1 MNTSVNVAARPVGQ
15 ASSESSSGSLL
26 SICLN
31 RYLQWLSQLHG
42 TIDAVSDDA
51 YTLDRLL
58 RQGVLP
64 LRQRTAVSPTAAET
78 RLRAAVCALLIGD
91 AAVQSASSKA
101 ATRSGHTTAIF
112 SSATSPPP
120 IVHTEAPPCPCL
132 AYFGQ
137 QQREA
142 ESRLFSLNRRS
153 SKDEDDCKEIDAGNA
168 ATISSAS
175 GNDDKGNSGAA
186 PLCGTVSHFQ
196 TRLKDALRGVDN
208 AGSSD
213 GLAGALLAH
222 TTMLG
227 CTEGSFSS
235 HGDAAFFGRK
245 SSAGLRLS
253 DAPSQTAHLLP
264 VAVSTPSFAPSAEFG
279 SDAPHAKSDGGAQR
293 RQHGSRE
300 CSDSSAP
307 LPFRALPVP
316 VGADTQADR
325 TLHPMLDH
333 IRPEDVRRCALCSA
347 QVLVESAWHTLYQ
360 LNLLTLLSAA
370 PSMAAPLP
378 LPPPDVLRM
387 HPAEALLLL
396 YQCAQRCFVAG
407 ITMATPVGLPSLPIK
422 NGLSSPQ
429 GDASAQPPS
438 ALDVLRGGHGGG
450 AAATTC
456 LAEISRHATEE
467 RLLAELAGGLL
478 CVVEGV
484 TGTAAPQLWPRSTTA
499 VPAKRTM
506 ANIMGD
512 VMGLRFA
519 LFHII
524 FLILTTENGGL
535 AALAKLPSACDEL
548 LACVQRLASWHNK
561 TCGLAESSQHSF
573 SLHQRSEDGTR
584 LPEGAG
590 QEMTSSKEA
599 ADAAV
604 AETLLSFTPFDTD
617 PLNAAHEAL
626 IRAFDMLDVTHVTAG
641 SVGDSIGEEALT
653 IVMDDIRTLCCV
665 AALVGT
671 FAGLVRTREMSA
683 SANAGSFLPASDPAS
698 PFPSSLMSSSSLS
711 RDHHCLLDYHVYP
724 CLQRLQS
731 STRGD
736 CSAQAR
742 HLIALWWLLRAEI
755 VRHWAWAA
763 TNRSSQMQS
772 RSALEKA
779 ECDSSAKGAALHVL
793 GVTITLHEDPQHE
806 AQQLQGQER
815 QHWPQWLKDAS
826 RAAVRASDAVNE
838 FLGLTLISTWSSASS
853 RLSMTSQSSVTD
865 AASMTAPL
873 RWRLSASSTPSL
885 SSQAPVAFL
894 PLPWIRLWLLLCP
907 PLFRISPADVFA
919 VRERVQ
925 QQPQS
930 AKEGA
935 PQRLGAPTIESGG
948 VAPGGTK
955 KAAAGATNKKA
966 VEAPQASSKYTRQV
980 GSCAQTKAPQRTAD
994 APPSSVAAGT
1004 LIGSRGYGGNCTTVT
1019 AAPSHDQGKEA
1030 RLQRRLQLSKEPVCF
1045 WLRWCLLFMPSP
1057 LVQAQRID
1065 SSVPSNPSSTL
1076 LLSALESVAR
1086 GLCCPRA
1093 ACFQGPQRSAAPPTV
1108 LVCLL
1113 QHAFPLYTPANLM
1126 TALTAQA
1133 QLFLAC
1139 GADQRRVAAAEAQA
1153 STTSLSTRATLGGVD
1168 FAPYSF
1174 TVAVAALR
1182 EAVAHSKQLTP
1193 SASLVKDRSGSV
1205 HNAATVAAT
1214 AESAQHKGKRRQ
1226 PLVAGHVLS
1235 RRVAVTSTKSS
1246 AAGTA
1251 TGGGDCH
1258 KVEKVV
1264 EFSAAEG
1271 SQSRVTDSASA
1282 RSAQMPVA

>member
-1 MNTSVNVAARPVGQ
+1 MNTSVNVAAWSVGQ
-15 ASSESSSGSLL
+15 ASSASSSDSLL

-64 LRQRTAVSPTAAET
+64 LRQRTAVAPTAAET

-112 SSATSPPP
+112 SSATSSPP
-120 IVHTEAPPCPCL
+120 IVHTETPPCPCL
-132 AYFGQ
+132 AYFEQ

-175 GNDDKGNSGAA
+175 GNDDKGNSGAS
-186 PLCGTVSHFQ
+186 PLSGTVSHFQ
-196 TRLKDALRGVDN
+196 TRPKDALRGVDS

-235 HGDAAFFGRK
+235 HGDAAAFVRK
-245 SSAGLRLS
+245 ISADSRLS

-264 VAVSTPSFAPSAEFG
+264 VAVSTPSFAASAEFAC
-279 SDAPHAKSDGGAQR
+279 DAPQAKSGGGAQR

-325 TLHPMLDH
+325 ALHPMLAH

-360 LNLLTLLSAA
+360 MNLLTLLSAA

-378 LPPPDVLRM
+378 LPPPGVLRM

-407 ITMATPVGLPSLPIK
+407 ITMATPVGLPSPPMK

-438 ALDVLRGGHGGG
+438 ALDVLRGGHGGE

-467 RLLAELAGGLL
+467 RLLAGLAGGLL

-512 VMGLRFA
+512 LMGLRFA

-548 LACVQRLASWHNK
+548 LACVQRLASWPNK
-561 TCGLAESSQHSF
+561 TCGLAESSRHSF
-573 SLHQRSEDGTR
+573 SLHQRSQDGTR
-584 LPEGAG
+584 LSEGDG
-590 QEMTSSKEA
+590 QEMASSKKA

-604 AETLLSFTPFDTD
+604 AEKLLSFTPFDTD
-617 PLNAAHEAL
+617 PLNAVHEAL

-653 IVMDDIRTLCCV
+653 IVMDDIRGFCCV

-683 SANAGSFLPASDPAS
+683 SADAGSLLPASDPAS
-698 PFPSSLMSSSSLS
+698 PFPTSLMSSSSLS

-742 HLIALWWLLRAEI
+742 HLIALWWLLRAET

-763 TNRSSQMQS
+763 TNRPSQMQS

-806 AQQLQGQER
+806 AQQLQGQQR

-838 FLGLTLISTWSSASS
+838 FLGLTLISAWSSTSS
-853 RLSMTSQSSVTD
+853 RLSMPSQSSVTD

-873 RWRLSASSTPSL
+873 RWRLSASSTLSL

-919 VRERVQ
+919 IRERVQ

-930 AKEGA
+930 PKEGA
-935 PQRLGAPTIESGG
+935 PQRLGAPTIAGGG

-966 VEAPQASSKYTRQV
+966 EAPQASSKYTRQV
-980 GSCAQTKAPQRTAD
+980 GNCAQTKAPQRTAG

-1004 LIGSRGYGGNCTTVT
+1004 LIGSRGYGGNCTTGT

-1057 LVQAQRID
+1057 LVQEQRVD
-1065 SSVPSNPSSTL
+1065 SSVSSNPSSTL

-1126 TALTAQA
+1126 TTLTAQA

-1139 GADQRRVAAAEAQA
+1139 GADQHRVAAAEAQA
-1153 STTSLSTRATLGGVD
+1153 AMASLSTRATLGGAD

-1182 EAVAHSKQLTP
+1182 KAVAHSKQLAP
-1193 SASLVKDRSGSV
+1193 SASLGKDCNGSV
-1205 HNAATVAAT
+1205 LNAATVAAA
-1214 AESAQHKGKRRQ
+1214 AESTQHKGTRRP

-1251 TGGGDCH
+1251 TGEGDCC